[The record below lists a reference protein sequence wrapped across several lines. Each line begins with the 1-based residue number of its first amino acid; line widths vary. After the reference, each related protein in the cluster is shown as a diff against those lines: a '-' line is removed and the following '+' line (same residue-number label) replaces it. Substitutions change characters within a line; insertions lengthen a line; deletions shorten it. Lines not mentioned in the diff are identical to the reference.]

1 LAAKCRKA
9 VAHAADAAVRSRLRL
24 STDRS
29 CHMTWEHAEEAAK
42 PVLKCPLCSGTEFD
56 RQQGRMDS
64 RWGITSHKLVLQIC
78 RRCGLVLQ
86 FSAGRG
92 IFDFD

>member
-1 LAAKCRKA
+1 
-9 VAHAADAAVRSRLRL
+9 
-24 STDRS
+24 
-29 CHMTWEHAEEAAK
+29 MTWEHAEEQAK
-42 PVLKCPLCSGTEFD
+42 QRLACPLCQGTAFD

-64 RWGITSHKLVLQIC
+64 RWGLTSHKLVLMIC
-78 RRCGLVLQ
+78 QRCGLVLQ

>member
-1 LAAKCRKA
+1 
-9 VAHAADAAVRSRLRL
+9 
-24 STDRS
+24 
-29 CHMTWEHAEEAAK
+29 MTWERAEEASK
-42 PVLKCPLCSGTEFD
+42 PVLQCPLCDGTEFD